1 MRGFRSLN
9 KVVQS
14 MVSTVGAEKAAG
26 LPAQW
31 LADVH
36 HLLGRLCAGLQAEG
50 CCWLLDGMTMRSR
63 KPYTSSSPG
72 LNLESLPQGK
82 VLVSYKLGPARV
94 DFSASEMRVIIEYQR
109 QAWTPNV
116 QEWPMTAWARAST
129 GAGEKGLTL
138 CIPLHGPGNATSLVF
153 IPTGSQ
159 VTNWYDTALGYV
171 GALVATEQR
180 LRMMAKSE
188 PQPASDLAT
197 PLSEPEIKCLN
208 WAAIGKTAWESAQI
222 QNITE
227 RAVIHRLKRAREKLG
242 VTSTAHAIAAATQ
255 LGLVTMAGIT
265 GRRAP

>member
-1 MRGFRSLN
+1 MR
-9 KVVQS
+9 
-14 MVSTVGAEKAAG
+14 A
-26 LPAQW
+26 
-31 LADVH
+31 
-36 HLLGRLCAGLQAEG
+36 
-50 CCWLLDGMTMRSR
+50 R
-63 KPYTSSSPG
+63 KPDASPSPG
-72 LNLESLPQGK
+72 LNLENLPQGK
-82 VLVSYKLGPARV
+82 VLVSYKFGPARS
-94 DFSASEMRVIIEYQR
+94 DFSAAEMRAIIEYQK

-116 QEWPMTAWARAST
+116 QQWPMTAWARAST
-129 GAGEKGLTL
+129 AAAEKGVTI

-153 IPTGSQ
+153 IPTGAQ
-159 VTNWYDTALGYV
+159 VANWYDTALGFV
-171 GALVATEQR
+171 GALVAAEQQ

-227 RAVIHRLKRAREKLG
+227 RAVVHRLKRAREKLG

-255 LGLVTMAGIT
+255 LGLVTMADIP